1 MRGEMLP
8 VISPPTLYTREER
21 KETIDSS
28 FLSSHCRKRWTKR
41 KSGINFVMPLFQN

>member
-28 FLSSHCRKRWTKR
+28 FLSSHVENDGQKERAAST
-41 KSGINFVMPLFQN
+41 L